1 MCIWLSH
8 DSLWGMK
15 YGTLLSTKSLSL
27 AGDANDIRLQYWQS
41 IDSHSFV
48 TLYRYTHEHTHTSAV
63 KFWTWI
69 KLSPLP
75 VHTFENI
82 LVKGHQPVG
91 KGWWNGACLSTKL
104 WKTRDIKWQGFP
116 LHTSQIS
123 YYLLNSSLELAYYM
137 QSLDWATIFLVIT
150 TYSSDMR
157 RHWSIIS
164 KESG

>member
-1 MCIWLSH
+1 MILWNTVRSLVRRVFPWLVMQMIS
-8 DSLWGMK
+8 DYSIDK
-15 YGTLLSTKSLSL
+15 
-27 AGDANDIRLQYWQS
+27 S

-48 TLYRYTHEHTHTSAV
+48 TLYRYTHEHTHISAV

-91 KGWWNGACLSTKL
+91 KGWWNGACFSTKL
-104 WKTRDIKWQGFP
+104 WKTRDIKRQGFP

-137 QSLDWATIFLVIT
+137 QSLDWATIFFSHYNLLFW
-150 TYSSDMR
+150 YA
-157 RHWSIIS
+157 
-164 KESG
+164 